1 MYLHYIT
8 SDISTSIRNKITC
21 LKFNQY
27 QCKYIVSHFDTFFKY
42 SKLSYPRTYPPRI
55 VSRVQTCF
63 TWAAHVE
70 KTGNPRWHWTKPPRG
85 ERKRERE
92 GKTRGPH
99 SWLLY
104 RHEVRPRWPRLGEG
118 QRGGRSEE
126 SVGLPHSRD
135 GRPSLEGV
143 GGTRVAILRSSGCKT
158 CQNLTGSPPP
168 RLSIPPHWVTT
179 RILSISI
186 RNSLESL
193 PWKIK
198 AFSFFL
204 LLLCL
209 EIQRWSNLLIKRI

>member
-1 MYLHYIT
+1 MFHVG
-8 SDISTSIRNKITC
+8 SSRRKDWESTVALNET
-21 LKFNQY
+21 
-27 QCKYIVSHFDTFFKY
+27 
-42 SKLSYPRTYPPRI
+42 
-55 VSRVQTCF
+55 
-63 TWAAHVE
+63 
-70 KTGNPRWHWTKPPRG
+70 TKGR
-85 ERKRERE
+85 EEERERE

-198 AFSFFL
+198 AFPFFYYYYAWKFNDEVI
-204 LLLCL
+204 C
-209 EIQRWSNLLIKRI
+209 